1 VHKITRKNH
10 HAGFLRLFV
19 SVFIEVFTPTI
30 PFVHKAIF
38 DAKIMLSRPGNCSG
52 SSFPVRF
59 YTPLQRLAKIPPWQ
73 IQQQLAINLSRR
85 LHSFG

>member
-1 VHKITRKNH
+1 MAPRGGPREPKGEPNGAQMGVKIASK
-10 HAGFLRLFV
+10 
-19 SVFIEVFTPTI
+19 IEFDFQT
-30 PFVHKAIF
+30 IF

-59 YTPLQRLAKIPPWQ
+59 YTRLQRLAKIPPWQ
-73 IQQQLAINLSRR
+73 IQPQLAINLSRR